1 MSVHSLR
8 KPREPDMSPPPPLGP
23 AEEAEGC
30 DRGEADAA
38 LLVERVGREL
48 TGLSLAVD
56 ELQVALGPALA
67 SAAAHDDS
75 LMQQAQKL
83 DLVAQSLQGLSV
95 FLAAVGRLRIGREP
109 LDLDGVAATLTL
121 ASLGA
126 RLAGRAPGPTSGDFD
141 LF

>member
-1 MSVHSLR
+1 MSVRSLFHHD
-8 KPREPDMSPPPPLGP
+8 EPPMTLQAQNRP
-23 AEEAEGC
+23 ADDAPGRH
-30 DRGEADAA
+30 RGEAEAA

-56 ELQVALGPALA
+56 ELQASLGPALA
-67 SAAAHDDS
+67 SAAASDAS

-83 DLVAQSLQGLSV
+83 DLVAQSLQGLSA

-126 RLAGRAPGPTSGDFD
+126 RLAGRAPGPTSGEFD

>member
-1 MSVHSLR
+1 
-8 KPREPDMSPPPPLGP
+8 MSPPPQARPSVP
-23 AEEAEGC
+23 EQAC

-48 TGLSLAVD
+48 DGLSLAVD
-56 ELQVALGPALA
+56 ELQVTLGPALA
-67 SAAAHDDS
+67 GAAEFDPD

-83 DLVAQSLQGLSV
+83 DLVAQSLQGLSH

-109 LDLDGVAATLTL
+109 LDLDGVAATLKL

-126 RLAGRAPGPTSGDFD
+126 RLAGRAPGAGSGDFD

>member
-8 KPREPDMSPPPPLGP
+8 KPRKPAMSPPPPAG
-23 AEEAEGC
+23 AADGC

-126 RLAGRAPGPTSGDFD
+126 RLAGRAPGPTSGDVD

>member
-1 MSVHSLR
+1 MSLSSPLRHCEPPMSLPQR
-8 KPREPDMSPPPPLGP
+8 RPVDPVQDL
-23 AEEAEGC
+23 

-48 TGLSLAVD
+48 TGLSVAVD
-56 ELQVALGPALA
+56 ELQASLGEALA
-67 SAAAHDDS
+67 GAAANDPGV
-75 LMQQAQKL
+75 MQQAQKL

-126 RLAGRAPGPTSGDFD
+126 RLAGRAPGATSGDFD